1 MSQYPEPYPVP
12 VPRQSPLRWINCGLL
27 LGTPS
32 AVLRL
37 LTCMRNRYPGFPNAC
52 PADVTRSGNY
62 PSNYSDATK
71 YQYSRNVAFTKGG
84 WGWDQACYHTY
95 FLEQVLG
102 LLPQPHCPRLVVDYR
117 ADIVLSIGGM
127 ARQINWKS
135 KPKRLGFNTT
145 GAMPCVLHG
154 NGVRGKP
161 LYQKV
166 QRWWG
171 RQTPQSEYGGRQRT
185 A

>member
-1 MSQYPEPYPVP
+1 MHTVSPPANHTSLYGPQYSA
-12 VPRQSPLRWINCGLL
+12 RARRGS
-27 LGTPS
+27 GT
-32 AVLRL
+32 
-37 LTCMRNRYPGFPNAC
+37 
-52 PADVTRSGNY
+52 Y
-62 PSNYSDATK
+62 PSNYSDATA
-71 YQYSRNVAFTKGG
+71 YQYSRNIVFAKGG

-117 ADIVLSIGGM
+117 ADIVLSIGCM
-127 ARQINWKS
+127 ARQINWKI
-135 KPKRLGFNTT
+135 KPRRLGFNTT

-166 QRWWG
+166 QRWWR
-171 RQTPQSEYGGRQRT
+171 RQTPQSDCTVGSSTQLEGGPGDACRR
-185 A
+185 